1 MVGLLSR
8 HALYPA
14 ARGFGG
20 VALMK
25 TTTYTIDWS
34 YAADKSLADFDLL
47 KFRKWASCN
56 ADVMEW
62 LYNVARTNAL
72 TGKKTSVRRLFEW
85 MRWDSGI
92 RISGYDADVAMR
104 NDYAPLVARI
114 LIKSVPDFSRCITC
128 KKSRYDLLDDSQLPT
143 FDKSGRLVWDDAS

>member
-8 HALYPA
+8 RPVRPA
-14 ARGFGG
+14 ARSFGG

-25 TTTYTIDWS
+25 KKTYKDGWGYTL
-34 YAADKSLADFDLL
+34 DKFCAEYDLL

-56 ADVMEW
+56 GDVLTW
-62 LYNVARTNAL
+62 LYNVARTNAI

-85 MRWDSGI
+85 LRWDTGL

-128 KKSRYDLLDDSQLPT
+128 KKSRYDLLDDSQIPT

>member
-1 MVGLLSR
+1 MN
-8 HALYPA
+8 
-14 ARGFGG
+14 
-20 VALMK
+20 
-25 TTTYTIDWS
+25 TTDWS
-34 YAADKSLADFDLL
+34 DAWDKSIAEFDLL

-56 ADVMEW
+56 GDILAW
-62 LYNVARTNAL
+62 LYNVARTNTL
-72 TGKKTSVRRLFEW
+72 TGKKTSIRRLFEW

-92 RISGYDADVAMR
+92 CISGYDADVAMR

-114 LIKSVPDFSRCITC
+114 LIKSVPDFAKCITC

>member
-1 MVGLLSR
+1 MVWLLSR
-8 HALYPA
+8 RPVRPA
-14 ARGFGG
+14 AVRFGG

-25 TTTYTIDWS
+25 TTTRTIDWS
-34 YAADKSLADFDLL
+34 NAANKSLADFDLL

-85 MRWDSGI
+85 LRWDTGL

>member
-8 HALYPA
+8 RPVRPA
-14 ARGFGG
+14 AVRFGG

-25 TTTYTIDWS
+25 TTTYTTDWS
-34 YAADKSLADFDLL
+34 DAADRALAEFDLL

-56 ADVMEW
+56 GDILAW

-72 TGKKTSVRRLFEW
+72 TGEKTSVRRLFEW

-92 RISGYDADVAMR
+92 RISGYDTDVAMR

-114 LIKSVPDFSRCITC
+114 LIKSVPDFARCITC
-128 KKSRYDLLDDSQLPT
+128 KKSRFDLLDDSQLPT
-143 FDKSGRLVWDDAS
+143 FDKSGKLVWADAS

>member
-1 MVGLLSR
+1 MKKKTYKDGWGYTLDR
-8 HALYPA
+8 FCADYD
-14 ARGFGG
+14 
-20 VALMK
+20 LM
-25 TTTYTIDWS
+25 
-34 YAADKSLADFDLL
+34 

-85 MRWDSGI
+85 LRWDSGI

-128 KKSRYDLLDDSQLPT
+128 KKSRYDLLDNSLLPT

>member
-1 MVGLLSR
+1 MER
-8 HALYPA
+8 
-14 ARGFGG
+14 
-20 VALMK
+20 
-25 TTTYTIDWS
+25 TTYAADWS
-34 YAADKSLADFDLL
+34 DAADKSRAEFDLM

-56 ADVMEW
+56 GDILAW
-62 LYNVARTNAL
+62 LYNAARTRAL

-85 MRWDSGI
+85 LRWDTGL

-128 KKSRYDLLDDSQLPT
+128 KKSRFDLLDGSQLPT
-143 FDKSGRLVWDDAS
+143 FDNGGVLHWDDAS

>member
-8 HALYPA
+8 HALSSA
-14 ARGFGG
+14 ARGVGG
-20 VALMK
+20 VALMGAQDLGVA
-25 TTTYTIDWS
+25 IDK
-34 YAADKSLADFDLL
+34 AVADFDLL

-85 MRWDSGI
+85 LRWDTGL

-114 LIKSVPDFSRCITC
+114 LIKSVPDFARCITC